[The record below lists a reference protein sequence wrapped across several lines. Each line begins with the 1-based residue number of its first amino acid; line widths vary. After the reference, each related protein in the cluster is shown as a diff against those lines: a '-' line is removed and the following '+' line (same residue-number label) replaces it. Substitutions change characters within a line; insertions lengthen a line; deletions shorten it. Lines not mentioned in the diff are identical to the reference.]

1 MVTSAIIGIALCSYD
16 EKRFQCRKGVFM
28 THVVATNEQFQTS
41 MLRAGSQK
49 MHTYSLAVC

>member
-16 EKRFQCRKGVFM
+16 EKRFQCRKVFV